1 MLTEQSGKIKISKN
15 GENKTSHVEFELQK
29 KKTLIS
35 TIADKRQGFGILF
48 DFLLL
53 SYLGK
58 YNNKQ
63 KVLFFA
69 PWWFLFIIIIFG
81 HTAAC
86 GSSLIRDLSHVP
98 CSIYPMYQGFLTLG
112 PPGKSS
118 KDFQNSYLL
127 LSLIIQKVPTKAD
140 RDSYLHTDK
149 TLGPSLSNFGD

>member
-29 KKTLIS
+29 KTPLIS

-63 KVLFFA
+63 KVLF
-69 PWWFLFIIIIFG
+69 L
-81 HTAAC
+81 
-86 GSSLIRDLSHVP
+86 
-98 CSIYPMYQGFLTLG
+98 
-112 PPGKSS
+112 PPD
-118 KDFQNSYLL
+118 DFYLL
-127 LSLIIQKVPTKAD
+127 LLFLATLLHVGVP
-140 RDSYLHTDK
+140 
-149 TLGPSLSNFGD
+149 